1 MDGCPI
7 CLSEF
12 ETNYALIPDLDCNC
26 IYAVHDECWEKWNYT
41 CIYCRTY
48 TIHNTIEDLVE
59 VYSRLQQRKNRVR
72 ALVAIVFY
80 ILYFTFVKIAKAY
93 GFSQILP

>member
-12 ETNYALIPDLDCNC
+12 ETNYALIPHLDCNC
-26 IYAVHDECWEKWNYT
+26 VYAVHDECWEKWNYT

-48 TIHNTIEDLVE
+48 TIINTIEDLSYS
-59 VYSRLQQRKNRVR
+59 YSRLEQRKNRVR
-72 ALVAIVFY
+72 ALVAIVFF
-80 ILYFTFVKIAKAY
+80 ILYFTYVKIARAY

>member
-26 IYAVHDECWEKWNYT
+26 IYAVHQECWEKWNYT

-48 TIHNTIEDLVE
+48 TITNTFEDLAE
-59 VYSRLQQRKNRVR
+59 VYYRLNRRKNHVR
-72 ALVAIVFY
+72 MIVVIVFY
-80 ILYFTFVKIAKAY
+80 ILYFTFVKIARTY